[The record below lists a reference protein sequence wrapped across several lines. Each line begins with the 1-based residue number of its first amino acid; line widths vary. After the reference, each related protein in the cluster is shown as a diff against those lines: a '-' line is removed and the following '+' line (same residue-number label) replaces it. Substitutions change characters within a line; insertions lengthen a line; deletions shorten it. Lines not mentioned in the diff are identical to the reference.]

1 MEQGCEFAMYWRAPQ
16 FQLKTLRQPSVV
28 CISVDLGTS
37 VLRLVWVGAL
47 KVVPD
52 KARHEKM
59 DPVEISCICG
69 QKHDLRPEHKSQKN
83 WHLPETDFIIEY
95 EEELLAKCLYIN
107 NSPSNKLL

>member
-1 MEQGCEFAMYWRAPQ
+1 MYWRAPQ

-28 CISVDLGTS
+28 CIRVDLGTR

-59 DPVEISCICG
+59 DPVEISRICG
-69 QKHDLRPEHKSQKN
+69 QKPEPKN
-83 WHLPETDFIIEY
+83 WHLPETDFVVKY

>member
-28 CISVDLGTS
+28 CIRVDLGTS

-59 DPVEISCICG
+59 DPV
-69 QKHDLRPEHKSQKN
+69 KSAAYVDKSM
-83 WHLPETDFIIEY
+83 I
-95 EEELLAKCLYIN
+95 
-107 NSPSNKLL
+107 